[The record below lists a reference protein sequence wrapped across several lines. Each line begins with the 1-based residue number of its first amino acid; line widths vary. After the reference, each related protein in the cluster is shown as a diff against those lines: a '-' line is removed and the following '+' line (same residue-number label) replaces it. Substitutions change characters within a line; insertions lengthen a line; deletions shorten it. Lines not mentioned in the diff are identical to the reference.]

1 MSYPHIN
8 CKYYGSMRGC
18 IYGNNC
24 IYNHSNPNSVP
35 LCYYYNNCKYGNNCK
50 FRHINFNFNFIQ
62 QSQYYNQNYSNIQY
76 IPNNIPLINNNMST
90 QQHTNSHSIYYPIIS
105 NTIQTN
111 NSQYPYIQT
120 TVDDCKSIKDGCMQ
134 YQYSQTTVDDFDCKS
149 IKDGCKPTHRM
160 INALIYYST
169 LNIDLSCHDSNK
181 IHSMDAISELSN

>member
-76 IPNNIPLINNNMST
+76 IPNNIPLINNNINFIYPQYMST

-120 TVDDCKSIKDGCMQ
+120 TVDDCKSIKDGC
-134 YQYSQTTVDDFDCKS
+134 
-149 IKDGCKPTHRM
+149 KPTHRM

-181 IHSMDAISELSN
+181 IHS